1 MQRLSYLGQRVHI
14 GQLIE
19 TVGIIVAIAIATAS
33 GGTISVLIA
42 PLGTHTTLAWR
53 TRRTEAGTLIEIAVG
68 GVSASAVA
76 RRGRLTGTR

>member
-1 MQRLSYLGQRVHI
+1 MIAVQISKILKLLSYLGQRIHI

-19 TVGIIVAIAIATAS
+19 AVGIVGPTPT

-42 PLGTHTTLAWR
+42 SLRPHSTLSR
-53 TRRTEAGTLIEIAVG
+53 CPRRTEAGALLIVTVG

-76 RRGRLTGTR
+76 RRC